1 MTPVLRR
8 VVVGVL
14 DTNCWVLHADGDRR
28 ALVVDP
34 GDDAPAIA
42 AAVTDL
48 DVVAIVLTHAH
59 FDHVLA
65 APELAA
71 RWQVPVLAH
80 PGDAPVWPD
89 ELDVVR
95 RTGFWDAGTAT
106 DDLLATTPDRLLPPA
121 GPLWDGR
128 STPVADGEVLEVGQ
142 LRVEV
147 LHTPGHSPGGISLL
161 VGEHVL
167 TGDTL
172 FPGGPGL
179 TGTRLSDFP
188 TIIRSV
194 RRLFELPGGT
204 RVHPGHGADTSIG
217 TERPHLREWV
227 VRGW

>member
-1 MTPVLRR
+1 MNPVLVP

-14 DTNCWVLHADGDRR
+14 DTNCWVLHAEGDRR

-34 GDDAPAIA
+34 GADAAAIA
-42 AAVTDL
+42 SATADL
-48 DVVAIVLTHAH
+48 DVVAIALTHAH

-80 PGDAPVWPD
+80 PADAPVWPD
-89 ELDVVR
+89 ELAVAA

-106 DDLLATTPDRLLPPA
+106 ADLLARDPALLVPPP
-121 GPLWDGR
+121 GPPWDGR
-128 STPVADGEVLEVGQ
+128 STPVVDGEVLEVGP

-161 VGEHVL
+161 VGDDLL

-188 TIIRSV
+188 TIIGSV
-194 RRLFELPGGT
+194 RRLFELPDVV
-204 RVHPGHGADTSIG
+204 RVRPGHGADTTIG
-217 TERPHLREWV
+217 AERPHLDEWV
-227 VRGW
+227 ARGW

>member
-1 MTPVLRR
+1 MILDR

-14 DTNCWVLHADGDRR
+14 DTNCWILRADGDSR

-34 GDDAPAIA
+34 GDDP
-42 AAVTDL
+42 AAVLAATAGL
-48 DVVAIVLTHAH
+48 DVVAVLLTHAH

-71 RWQVPVLAH
+71 AWDVPVLAH
-80 PGDAPVWPD
+80 PADAPVWPD

-95 RTGFWDAGTAT
+95 RTGRWDAGTAT
-106 DDLLATTPDRLLPPA
+106 EELLARDPQRLLPPP
-121 GPLWDGR
+121 GPPWDGR
-128 STPVADGEVLEVGQ
+128 TEPVADGEVLQIGA
-142 LRVEV
+142 LAVEV
-147 LHTPGHSPGGISLL
+147 LHTPGHSPGGVSLL
-161 VGEHVL
+161 VDGHVL

-179 TGTRLSDFP
+179 TGTRLSDFD

-194 RRLFELPGGT
+194 RRLFELPGDT
-204 RVHPGHGADTSIG
+204 LVHPGHGRDTAIAV
-217 TERPHLREWV
+217 ERPHLHEWI